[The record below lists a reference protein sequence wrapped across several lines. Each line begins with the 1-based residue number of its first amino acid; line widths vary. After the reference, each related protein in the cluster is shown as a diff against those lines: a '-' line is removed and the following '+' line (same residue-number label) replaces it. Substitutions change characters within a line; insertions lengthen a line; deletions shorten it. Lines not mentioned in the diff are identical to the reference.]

1 MALIDSFNPSHDT
14 DGRGACMG
22 RGAPWKCAW
31 QGACMAEGVCG
42 RGHPWHTHPPL
53 NRITDMCKNITF
65 PQLRLRAV
73 INKLTR
79 ANVAFILLSNNS
91 PGPRTST
98 GTHEH
103 PVTPPSPPNVTYQN
117 LTPKFSLSIM
127 LSFREV
133 FHSKDQTFVHSS

>member
-1 MALIDSFNPSHDT
+1 
-14 DGRGACMG
+14 MG

-91 PGPRTST
+91 PGSRTST

-103 PVTPPSPPNVTYQN
+103 PVTPPTQCNI
-117 LTPKFSLSIM
+117 PKFDTKIFTQHHAFLQRGLSCERPNICSFKLM
-127 LSFREV
+127 LS
-133 FHSKDQTFVHSS
+133 SKRKTFVG